1 MCKIM
6 QDSANESCIYFIE
19 EKYYCFGAERNRKKK
34 AHIRQNDQDADF
46 SNVSIIR
53 DAGLFSFCQCRMQS
67 GDF

>member
-19 EKYYCFGAERNRKKK
+19 ENYYCFGAESNRKKK
-34 AHIRQNDQDADF
+34 AHIRQNVQDADF
-46 SNVSIIR
+46 SNVSIIC

-67 GDF
+67 GDI